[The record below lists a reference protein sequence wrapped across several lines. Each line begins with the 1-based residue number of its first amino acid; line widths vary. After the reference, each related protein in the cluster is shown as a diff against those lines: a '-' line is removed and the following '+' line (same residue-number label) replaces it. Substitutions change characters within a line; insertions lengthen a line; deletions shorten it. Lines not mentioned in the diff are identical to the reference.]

1 MSFFLTREK
10 VYAGDGKARGATD
23 NGDRRQESVRR
34 KKSRKKKKIKKKKT
48 EKKNAKKENI
58 LRRRTSS
65 ATSCANPAADN
76 ATQHSWEQLHAHL
89 NFVVAHYVRGYCR
102 FE

>member
-34 KKSRKKKKIKKKKT
+34 KKSRKKKT
-48 EKKNAKKENI
+48 DKKNAKKENI

-76 ATQHSWEQLHAHL
+76 ATQHSWGQLHAHL

>member
-48 EKKNAKKENI
+48 EKKKKREKGKY
-58 LRRRTSS
+58 LA
-65 ATSCANPAADN
+65 AT
-76 ATQHSWEQLHAHL
+76 HEQRH
-89 NFVVAHYVRGYCR
+89 VVR
-102 FE
+102 